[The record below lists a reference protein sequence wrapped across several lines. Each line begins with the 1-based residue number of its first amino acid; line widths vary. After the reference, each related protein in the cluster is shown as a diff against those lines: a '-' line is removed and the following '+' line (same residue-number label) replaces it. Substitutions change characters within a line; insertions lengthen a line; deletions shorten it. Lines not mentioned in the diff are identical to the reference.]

1 MNNQENPL
9 PGSSPDGSPG
19 HATVTQ
25 HIDGFLDATTTVTLD
40 GALVSVEELESLY
53 VYWCSRNH
61 HDPSATEDVLAALG
75 QQGVEPV
82 TRDGVDYVEG
92 LVLIGG
98 LVRDF
103 ILACEFSGTWGVPSA
118 HEPATAR
125 EAAAAS

>member
-1 MNNQENPL
+1 MNHQKNLL
-9 PGSSPDGSPG
+9 PGSSTHGSPG
-19 HATVTQ
+19 HLTVTQ
-25 HIDGFLDATTTVTLD
+25 HIDEFLEATTTVTLD
-40 GALVSVEELESLY
+40 GALVSVDELESLY

-82 TRDGVDYVEG
+82 TRDSVDYVEG
-92 LVLIGG
+92 LVLTGG

-103 ILACEFSGTWGVPSA
+103 ILACEFSGAWGVPSM

-125 EAAAAS
+125 EATAAS